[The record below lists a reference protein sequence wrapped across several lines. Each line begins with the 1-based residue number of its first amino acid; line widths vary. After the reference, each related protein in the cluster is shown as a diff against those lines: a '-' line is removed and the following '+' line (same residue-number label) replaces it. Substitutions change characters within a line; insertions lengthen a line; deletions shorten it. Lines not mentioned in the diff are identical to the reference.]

1 MKVEKANWDKKT
13 LGEVSVFKRGLTY
26 PKIEECTYETSN
38 IVLRSNN
45 VDLITH
51 SLILDE
57 LKYLSE
63 EYKIPNDKKIA
74 KNTILMCMSNG
85 SATHIGKV
93 AFIDKDYN
101 YAFGGF
107 MGLIMPKNIN
117 PKFLYYKYRSDS
129 FKSFLGKIGNGINI
143 TNLKFSAISSLPIL
157 VPNPSIQQAIATE
170 LDSIQVMIDGYK
182 AQLADL
188 DALAQS
194 IFLDM
199 FEDPISNPKGWEKVV
214 FASLTKS
221 INYGTS
227 LPAVDGGKYKYIRM
241 GNITDNG
248 YMNFEDLK
256 YINIPDSDLAKY
268 MVHKGDILFN
278 RTNSRDKVGKTACF
292 MEDEPM
298 IIAGYI
304 IRVRLNE
311 LKVLPSYIARTFN
324 TPKMK
329 DFLKNLARGS
339 VGQANI
345 NSKELSN
352 IPIPL
357 PPLSLQQK
365 FAKQVEV
372 IEKQKDLL
380 REQLKDAETLMAER
394 MQYYFS

>member
-1 MKVEKANWDKKT
+1 MKVDKTKWKSGSIDEYCIIQ
-13 LGEVSVFKRGLTY
+13 LGTRIVRKDVDEGEFPVYGGGGATFTTSTYNRENAILISRFAMSKECTRFVQGKFFLNDSGLTII
-26 PKIEECTYETSN
+26 PKENRLLFHY
-38 IVLRSNN
+38 
-45 VDLITH
+45 
-51 SLILDE
+51 
-57 LKYLSE
+57 LKWH
-63 EYKIPNDKKIA
+63 IFAINDKIY
-74 KNTILMCMSNG
+74 S
-85 SATHIGKV
+85 
-93 AFIDKDYN
+93 
-101 YAFGGF
+101 
-107 MGLIMPKNIN
+107 
-117 PKFLYYKYRSDS
+117 
-129 FKSFLGKIGNGINI
+129 LGKGVAQKNLDMKRFPFLLLNI
-143 TNLKFSAISSLPIL
+143 PPIDE
-157 VPNPSIQQAIATE
+157 QQAIASE
-170 LDSIQVMIDGYK
+170 LDTIQKIIEDYK

-188 DALAQS
+188 DVLAQS
-194 IFLDM
+194 IFLDT
-199 FEDPISNPKGWEKVV
+199 FGDPISNPKGWEKVF

-248 YMNFEDLK
+248 YMDFKDLK
-256 YINIPDSDLAKY
+256 YINIPDSDLEKY

-311 LKVLPSYIARTFN
+311 LKALPSYIAIAFN

-329 DFLKNLARGS
+329 DFLKNLARDS

-345 NSKELSN
+345 NSKELSS

-357 PPLSLQQK
+357 PPLILQQQ
-365 FAKQVEV
+365 FAEQVEA

>member
-1 MKVEKANWDKKT
+1 M
-13 LGEVSVFKRGLTY
+13 
-26 PKIEECTYETSN
+26 
-38 IVLRSNN
+38 
-45 VDLITH
+45 
-51 SLILDE
+51 
-57 LKYLSE
+57 
-63 EYKIPNDKKIA
+63 
-74 KNTILMCMSNG
+74 
-85 SATHIGKV
+85 
-93 AFIDKDYN
+93 
-101 YAFGGF
+101 
-107 MGLIMPKNIN
+107 IN
-117 PKFLYYKYRSDS
+117 
-129 FKSFLGKIGNGINI
+129 
-143 TNLKFSAISSLPIL
+143 
-157 VPNPSIQQAIATE
+157 
-170 LDSIQVMIDGYK
+170 GYK

-188 DALAQS
+188 NALAQS

-199 FEDPISNPKGWEKVV
+199 FGDPISNPKGWEKVF

-365 FAKQVEV
+365 FAKQVEA

>member
-1 MKVEKANWDKKT
+1 MKVDKSKWKKCI
-13 LGEVSVFKRGLTY
+13 LNQLLKEYSSKNKRLQYNNVFSVTNSEGFVKSTEY
-26 PKIEECTYETSN
+26 FDTK
-38 IVLRSNN
+38 VFSNN
-45 VDLITH
+45 LSTYKLVENGMFAYNPSRINVGSIALLESEERVIVSPLYVIFSVSKEIDSHFLLRFLKSPIGLNLIKSKTSGSVRNSLRFKDLISISITLP
-51 SLILDE
+51 S
-57 LKYLSE
+57 LSE
-63 EYKIPNDKKIA
+63 
-74 KNTILMCMSNG
+74 
-85 SATHIGKV
+85 
-93 AFIDKDYN
+93 
-101 YAFGGF
+101 
-107 MGLIMPKNIN
+107 
-117 PKFLYYKYRSDS
+117 
-129 FKSFLGKIGNGINI
+129 
-143 TNLKFSAISSLPIL
+143 
-157 VPNPSIQQAIATE
+157 QQAIASE
-170 LDSIQVMIDGYK
+170 LDAIQKIIEDYK

-188 DALAQS
+188 DVLAQS
-194 IFLDM
+194 IFLDT
-199 FEDPISNPKGWEKVV
+199 FGDPISNPKGWEKVF

-248 YMNFEDLK
+248 YMDFKDLK
-256 YINIPDSDLAKY
+256 YINIPDSDLEKY

-311 LKVLPSYIARTFN
+311 LKALPSYIAIAFN

-345 NSKELSN
+345 NSKELSS

-357 PPLSLQQK
+357 PPLILQQQ
-365 FAKQVEV
+365 FAEQVEA